1 MHYRWGYCQM
11 KLLLKCAL
19 LGSATLALAGC
30 ATGPSGSSQGRI
42 SSAPSATAAVSDEI
56 VKIGDTYKVGGK
68 SYTPEDVTDYDETGY
83 ASWYGE
89 ELAGQPTANGEIFTP
104 SRVSAAHK
112 TLPLPSYVEVTAL
125 ETGRTILVRVNDR
138 GPFAND
144 RLIDLSRGAAEQLG
158 IVDQGVAGVR
168 VRRVF
173 PPQDERAQLRAGR
186 PANLRPDTSEGLLT
200 VLRQRLA
207 ALPKPVVPERRVTRA
222 PAQAP
227 APRAPSAQTRSGRFV
242 IENSDGTV
250 TQRPVVQRPGNS
262 TGNNRVDIANT
273 VFVVQ
278 VAAFSSR
285 SRADAL
291 AKEIGAKVFPSE
303 DNSIWRVRYGPYA
316 NASAAESDLQKVRQN
331 GYPNARILRAS
342 R

>member
-1 MHYRWGYCQM
+1 
-11 KLLLKCAL
+11 
-19 LGSATLALAGC
+19 
-30 ATGPSGSSQGRI
+30 
-42 SSAPSATAAVSDEI
+42 
-56 VKIGDTYKVGGK
+56 
-68 SYTPEDVTDYDETGY
+68 
-83 ASWYGE
+83 
-89 ELAGQPTANGEIFTP
+89 
-104 SRVSAAHK
+104 
-112 TLPLPSYVEVTAL
+112 
-125 ETGRTILVRVNDR
+125 
-138 GPFAND
+138 
-144 RLIDLSRGAAEQLG
+144 
-158 IVDQGVAGVR
+158 
-168 VRRVF
+168 
-173 PPQDERAQLRAGR
+173 
-186 PANLRPDTSEGLLT
+186 
-200 VLRQRLA
+200 
-207 ALPKPVVPERRVTRA
+207 
-222 PAQAP
+222 
-227 APRAPSAQTRSGRFV
+227 V